1 MNKNI
6 LIIVVAA
13 VMVLSSLAVSSG
25 YNSGSSALNPVS
37 LPNVLQA
44 NTHVGNVA
52 IYANGSVSNATEIG
66 QNGNSYYLKGNL
78 NGTLTDMRNNS
89 AVSGNGFIINGM
101 GKNGFNVTNAS
112 SVQIS
117 DFNVTNSTTGGY
129 ILNSKSVT
137 VKDSHIS
144 AANNGI
150 LGCESDHL
158 SISADRIAVLTG
170 YGIYINYANE
180 VSVNSTYIYATTGYY
195 TDSSTN
201 MTAFN
206 NDTLSASCIAIH
218 FNGYSISNIVIANNT
233 IRGNGTCPVGLFF
246 SSYETNNVKIV
257 GNTLENFTS
266 DSAIKVH
273 SDVSSGYVISNND
286 FVNTL
291 TSIYL
296 FVFNAIITGNHF
308 TNVKSYAIEADYTV
322 NIAVSGNTITNSS
335 TADFVYAEYSSDI
348 KIQGNSISN
357 TSTAIEFEYSSG
369 ITVSDNSIMK
379 SQDDAVYLYS
389 YDGSIDNVNVTGNA
403 IKAGEYGI
411 EIYVDEGTASNINI
425 SQNKL
430 VDLTSYGIYIETDS
444 GKNYTLD
451 NNTILNS
458 SYPIYIF
465 YVIQNIRIDGNRIS
479 NLSDYAIYL
488 QYGSAASISGN
499 EISGFHGNAYDQYGI
514 IVEYS
519 AGGIISNNIIAGNST
534 AYGAE
539 GIHVYFSSGFSLF
552 GNTVSNVTYGID
564 VEYSGNFSV
573 FGNTVMNN
581 PAEDSTYGIYS
592 YSNSLYSYYGNT
604 VSGSNYSLY
613 SESDFAGVFYGNTFS
628 NAHNYMLYLYDSSSL
643 TFYHNN
649 FLNGSRIKTY
659 FYGTSNLVW
668 NLSLPVGGNYWSNYS
683 GTGSDGIGSTPYK
696 VNGTS
701 VDYLP
706 LTSRWEG
713 YMITFVETGL
723 PIGTAWS
730 VTLGSSTV
738 SSETQTVAFNPDAA
752 QHITQVYTVARI
764 SGYVVSKSNGQI
776 TLNGTDQVIT
786 LAFTPVTY
794 NMTFTETGLPS
805 GVTWSVTVGSQK
817 LSSSSSSIN
826 FLLSNGTYNYTIGT
840 VTGYHTNTATGSF
853 QINAAGKSID
863 VSFAQNKYTL
873 LVTETG
879 LPAGD
884 TWTVNV
890 NGSTSTSTGNSIEVY
905 LVSGTYNI
913 SITGPAGYNV
923 TMSSHSVTIDNSNA
937 TISAVFK
944 NTTVTAKTSNSGAL
958 YEGLGAGAV
967 IGAVVG
973 ILGTM
978 MLSGTGIFRKFGK
991 GKGGTQ

>member
-25 YNSGSSALNPVS
+25 YNSGSSALNPVY

-44 NTHVGNVA
+44 NTHVGNVT

-66 QNGNSYYLKGNL
+66 QNGNLYYLNGNL

-89 AVSGNGFIINGM
+89 AVSGNGFTLNGM
-101 GKNGFNVTNAS
+101 GRYGFIVTGAS
-112 SVQIS
+112 QVHIS
-117 DFNVTNSTTGGY
+117 DFTVTNSSTGAY
-129 ILNSKSVT
+129 LVESTSVT

-144 AANNGI
+144 AGSYGI
-150 LGCESDHL
+150 LGCELGHL
-158 SISADRIAVLTG
+158 YISGDSIHVPTD
-170 YGIYINYANE
+170 YGIYTYYVSQ
-180 VSVNSTYIYATTGYY
+180 VSVNSTFIVASIGYY

-206 NDTLSASCIAIH
+206 NDSFSTSSKAIC
-218 FNGYSISNIVIANNT
+218 FRGDSSSNIVIANNT
-233 IRGNGTCPVGLFF
+233 MTGNG
-246 SSYETNNVKIV
+246 SSANGIEFCSYSTNNVKIV
-257 GNTLENFTS
+257 GNTLENFTDAVYVDS
-266 DSAIKVH
+266 DS
-273 SDVSSGYVISNND
+273 SSGFVISQNN
-286 FVNTL
+286 FINTS

-296 FVFNAIITGNHF
+296 GDGYNIVVSGNYF
-308 TNVKSYAIEADYTV
+308 KNVKSYAIEADEAVNITV
-322 NIAVSGNTITNSS
+322 NGNRITYS
-335 TADFVYAEYSSDI
+335 TLADFLYAEYSVDL
-348 KIQGNSISN
+348 KVHGNSISN
-357 TSTAIEFEYSSG
+357 TKYPILDCYSSG
-369 ITVSDNSIMK
+369 LSVTDNTINNSSYAI
-379 SQDDAVYLYS
+379 YLYS
-389 YDGSIDNVNVTGNA
+389 YEGSIDNIVVTGNSITSNYYA
-403 IKAGEYGI
+403 VYIYSDYGT
-411 EIYVDEGTASNINI
+411 VSNVNV
-425 SQNKL
+425 SGNKL
-430 VDLTSYGIYIETDS
+430 IKSTDAAIYIYTYS
-444 GKNYTLD
+444 GTNLTVD
-451 NNTILNS
+451 NNTIMNS
-458 SYPIYIF
+458 SYPIYINYDF
-465 YVIQNIRIDGNRIS
+465 QNIKIDGNRIFNS
-479 NLSDYAIYL
+479 TGYAILVEY
-488 QYGSAASISGN
+488 SSTFSISGN
-499 EISGFHGNAYDQYGI
+499 EISGFHGNAYDQLGI
-514 IVEYS
+514 FVEYLF
-519 AGGIISNNIIAGNST
+519 GGIISNNIIAGNST

-539 GIHVYFSSGFSLF
+539 GIYVYGSSGFSLF